1 MDQAAGHRGSV
12 VVQKLTVK
20 SFGDIPNTLHFPRG
34 AVLALSE
41 HLHGSPGHGSGDVGA
56 PGQVVRRK
64 EEAAAALPAREQQG
78 QCCPV
83 KDSEAGAAHP
93 QPELHPMLPKHREA
107 WAAQELC

>member
-34 AVLALSE
+34 AVSALSE

-56 PGQVVRRK
+56 PGQVLSWTGGK
-64 EEAAAALPAREQQG
+64 EEG
-78 QCCPV
+78 GGSCCP
-83 KDSEAGAAHP
+83 SCQGAARAVLSSEG
-93 QPELHPMLPKHREA
+93 Q
-107 WAAQELC
+107 